1 MFPVGTSSLANYG
14 YITYRLIEYEPE
26 WHEVDRG
33 HHLQRG
39 KRRFLLAFAASLA
52 CQPIAA
58 HASAVCEQLRDGLTN
73 SSQIIGNSSE
83 FRRYSSAIAR
93 QNLEIRKTRQDIRR
107 LRCDTSA
114 IVVIRADGG
123 NDCSDL
129 SSALTR
135 MEENRRDLTSRLE
148 ALRKS
153 GPDETTKARILAA
166 LDVNGCNNEPPVDT
180 EATLSEGQ
188 NLDAEGQSSAQEESD
203 NRMTSAL
210 DEAAGYG
217 NLRTLCVRTCD
228 GGFFPISSNTSPMN
242 FRRDADTCQQM
253 CPGVETELYY
263 HSMMS
268 GESADM
274 VSTQTGRPYRELPTA
289 FSYLNRPAG
298 EKSACECNLGAYYSK
313 MRESNTAMSV
323 PDYKSAVIE
332 VKPKVPAS
340 IPAQQVSSTPA
351 ERPYDAEDSKIRRV
365 GPSFLAPD
373 QGNLDL
379 RHPAAPGPQPLQ

>member
-1 MFPVGTSSLANYG
+1 M
-14 YITYRLIEYEPE
+14 
-26 WHEVDRG
+26 
-33 HHLQRG
+33 QRG
-39 KRRFLLAFAASLA
+39 KKRFPLAFAAVLA

-58 HASAVCEQLRDGLTN
+58 HASALCAQLREGLTSN
-73 SSQIIGNSSE
+73 SRIIGNSSE

-93 QNLEIRKTRQDIRR
+93 QNIEIRKTRQDMRR

-114 IVVIRADGG
+114 VVVIRADGG

-135 MEENRRDLTSRLE
+135 MEENRRDLTATLE
-148 ALRKS
+148 ALRNS
-153 GPDETTKARILAA
+153 GPDEATKARILAA
-166 LDVNGCNNEPPVDT
+166 LDANGCNSEPSGDA
-180 EATLSEGQ
+180 EAALPEGQ
-188 NLDAEGQSSAQEESD
+188 NIGAAGESSATQDEADSH
-203 NRMTSAL
+203 MTSAL
-210 DEAAGYG
+210 DGAAGYG

-263 HSMMS
+263 HSMIS

-313 MRESNTAMSV
+313 MRENSAAMNV

-340 IPAQQVSSTPA
+340 TQAQQVSSTPV
-351 ERPYDAEDSKIRRV
+351 ERPYDPEDSKIRRV

>member
-14 YITYRLIEYEPE
+14 EITYRLIEYEPE
-26 WHEVDRG
+26 WHEADRG
-33 HHLQRG
+33 HDLQRG
-39 KRRFLLAFAASLA
+39 KKIFLLAFAAALA

-58 HASAVCEQLRDGLTN
+58 HASALCEQLRDGLTN
-73 SSQIIGNSSE
+73 SSQIIGNNSE

-93 QNLEIRKTRQDIRR
+93 QNIEIRKTRQDTRR
-107 LRCDTSA
+107 LHCDTSA

-135 MEENRRDLTSRLE
+135 MEENRRDLTARLE
-148 ALRKS
+148 ALRNS
-153 GPDETTKARILAA
+153 GPDEATKARILAA
-166 LDVNGCNNEPPVDT
+166 LDANGCNNEPPGN
-180 EATLSEGQ
+180 A
-188 NLDAEGQSSAQEESD
+188 
-203 NRMTSAL
+203 
-210 DEAAGYG
+210 EAAGQQLSTPQEETDSRMTAALEGTTAYG

-263 HSMMS
+263 HSMTS

-289 FSYLNRPAG
+289 FSYLNRPTG
-298 EKSACECNLGAYYSK
+298 EKSACECNLSAYYSK
-313 MRESNTAMSV
+313 IRENSAALNV
-323 PDYKSAVIE
+323 PDYKSAVIDMN
-332 VKPKVPAS
+332 PKVPATA
-340 IPAQQVSSTPA
+340 PAQPVSSPPV
-351 ERPYDAEDSKIRRV
+351 ERPYNPEDSKIRRV
-365 GPSFLAPD
+365 GPAFLAPD
-373 QGNLDL
+373 LGNLDL

>member
-1 MFPVGTSSLANYG
+1 M
-14 YITYRLIEYEPE
+14 
-26 WHEVDRG
+26 
-33 HHLQRG
+33 QRG
-39 KRRFLLAFAASLA
+39 KKRFLLAFAGVLA

-58 HASAVCEQLRDGLTN
+58 HASALCEQLRDGLTN
-73 SSQIIGNSSE
+73 GGQIIGNSSE
-83 FRRYSSAIAR
+83 FRRYASAIAR
-93 QNLEIRKTRQDIRR
+93 QNIEIRKTRQDIRR

-114 IVVIRADGG
+114 IVVIRSDGG

-148 ALRKS
+148 ALRNN
-153 GPDETTKARILAA
+153 GPDETTRTRILAA
-166 LDVNGCNNEPPVDT
+166 LDANGCNDESPVNT
-180 EATLSEGQ
+180 EAALPEGQ
-188 NLDAEGQSSAQEESD
+188 NLDAAGQSSATQEESD
-203 NRMTSAL
+203 SRMTSAL
-210 DEAAGYG
+210 DGAAGYG

-263 HSMMS
+263 HSMIS

-274 VSTQTGRPYRELPTA
+274 VSAQTGRPYRELPTA
-289 FSYLNRPAG
+289 FSYLNRPTG

-313 MRESNTAMSV
+313 MRQSSAAMNV

-340 IPAQQVSSTPA
+340 APAQKISSTPV
-351 ERPYDAEDSKIRRV
+351 ERPYDPEDSKIRRV

>member
-1 MFPVGTSSLANYG
+1 M
-14 YITYRLIEYEPE
+14 
-26 WHEVDRG
+26 
-33 HHLQRG
+33 QRG
-39 KRRFLLAFAASLA
+39 KKRFLLAFAAVLA

-58 HASAVCEQLRDGLTN
+58 HASALCEQLRDGLTN

-93 QNLEIRKTRQDIRR
+93 QNIEIRKTRQDIRR

-129 SSALTR
+129 SAALTR
-135 MEENRRDLTSRLE
+135 MEENRRDLTARLE
-148 ALRKS
+148 TLRNS
-153 GPDETTKARILAA
+153 GPDEATKTRILAA
-166 LDVNGCNNEPPVDT
+166 LDANGCNNEPPGNV
-180 EATLSEGQ
+180 EAALPEGQ
-188 NLDAEGQSSAQEESD
+188 NLDVAGQQLSTPQEEAD
-203 NRMTSAL
+203 NRMTAAL
-210 DEAAGYG
+210 EGTTAYG

-242 FRRDADTCQQM
+242 FRRDADTCRQM

-263 HSMMS
+263 HSMIS

-289 FSYLNRPAG
+289 FSYLNRPSG
-298 EKSACECNLGAYYSK
+298 EKSACECNLRAYYSK
-313 MRESNTAMSV
+313 IRENSAAMNV
-323 PDYKSAVIE
+323 PDYRSAVIE
-332 VKPKVPAS
+332 VKPKVPAGS
-340 IPAQQVSSTPA
+340 PAQQVSSTPV
-351 ERPYDAEDSKIRRV
+351 ERPYDPKDNKIRRV